1 MDAPPPGGG
10 GRSARTLPWWLGLV
24 AAAAAGGF
32 LLQPT
37 HLPGGWLIGPLVVAV
52 VAGLLRPIHPR
63 VPPAF
68 LTIAQAAIGV
78 IIGAVFRPSILPVI
92 AASWLPVVVVIAV
105 TLGMG
110 IGAGILLAR
119 LSPLSRE
126 TATLGTLPG
135 GATAMIAMSIESG
148 ADTRM
153 VSLMQYLR
161 LLFVA
166 IAAALVARFVPGGEA
181 VSQGGIFGGPL
192 GGATTAG
199 WLPYL
204 MTPIIA
210 AAGVLLGRLARLP
223 AAGLLGPLI
232 LGAAA
237 SGLGLFRPVW
247 PPGVLQ
253 AAYITIGLYVGLIFD
268 RASLRQAGRLM
279 PLLVANVLVLIG
291 VCAGTGVILAGLTK
305 TDALSGYLATT
316 PGVMDSIAAV
326 ALGSGA
332 DISLVLTVQIVRL
345 FAIVFAGPVIAR
357 WRLGR
362 VKAGGEPR

>member
-1 MDAPPPGGG
+1 M
-10 GRSARTLPWWLGLV
+10 
-24 AAAAAGGF
+24 AAASAGGL

-37 HLPGGWLIGPLVVAV
+37 HLPGGWLVGPLVVAV

-63 VPPAF
+63 VPPVF

-78 IIGAVFRPSILPVI
+78 IIGGVFRPSILPVI
-92 AASWLPVVVVIAV
+92 AANWLPVVVVIAV

-110 IGAGILLAR
+110 VGAGILLAR

-161 LLFVA
+161 LFFVA
-166 IAAALVARFVPGGEA
+166 IAAALVARFVPGSEA
-181 VSQGGIFGGPL
+181 PVQTSLFGSPL
-192 GGATTAG
+192 GGAASAP
-199 WLPYL
+199 WLAYA
-204 MTPIIA
+204 MTPLIA
-210 AAGVLLGRLARLP
+210 AAGILAGRLVKLP
-223 AAGLLGPLI
+223 AAALLGPLL
-232 LGAAA
+232 LGTVA

-253 AAYITIGLYVGLIFD
+253 AAYVTIGLYVGLIFD

-279 PLLVANVLVLIG
+279 PLLVANVLILIG
-291 VCAGTGVILAGLTK
+291 VCAGTGVILAGIAR

-357 WRLGR
+357 WLLGR
-362 VKAGGEPR
+362 ARAGEVYR